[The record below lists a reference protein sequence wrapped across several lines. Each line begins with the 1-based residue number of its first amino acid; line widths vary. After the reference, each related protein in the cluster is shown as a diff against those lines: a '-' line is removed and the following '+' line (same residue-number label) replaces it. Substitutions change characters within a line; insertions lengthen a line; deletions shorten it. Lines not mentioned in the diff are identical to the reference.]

1 MLNHSAQLCFCRQSF
16 LNNKL
21 FTIVNFLS
29 DLLEMRSLLSW
40 LSSKWSNYK
49 YRFTPWIALN
59 LDRET
64 VRLDFDLAKPQ
75 ELVHHLQGM
84 LEVLEQY
91 SALRDDLALYDG
103 LHQSNQVGYSL
114 RDQA

>member
-21 FTIVNFLS
+21 FTTVNFLS
-29 DLLEMRSLLSW
+29 DLLEMRSPLSW

-59 LDRET
+59 LDREAA
-64 VRLDFDLAKPQ
+64 RLDFDLAKPQ
-75 ELVHHLQGM
+75 ELVHHLQGI
-84 LEVLEQY
+84 LEALEQY

-103 LHQSNQVGYSL
+103 LHQSNQVGDSL